1 MAIWEAIGLGVVIIV
16 LRLYAP
22 EVWNALEHVALSL
35 LATLNTLADH
45 LQAATTASPLLAP
58 TF

>member
-35 LATLNTLADH
+35 PATLNT
-45 LQAATTASPLLAP
+45 
-58 TF
+58 FE